1 MIRSVCL
8 LLLLLPAALAA
19 ADRSQ
24 LCGVIRDGSGAVVE
38 QASVTAVHEQDGRRR
53 TTHSNHEGYY
63 ALVSLPPGTYKVT
76 VRKPGFQTVARL
88 NFPLA
93 TGEAAELDFA
103 LVVGSVREVITIE
116 GAPGPMNVD
125 DGSVGTM
132 VAGERVSRL
141 PLNGRGVAGVL
152 DLVPGVVA
160 TPAAAGEAGQ
170 FSVNGQRANAN
181 YFAVDGVSANSAVA
195 GGGVPAQFGGATLP
209 AMTGF
214 GSTHTLA
221 SVHELEDVRVQTSSF
236 APEYGRMP
244 GAHVAVTTR
253 AGSNEFHGTLF
264 HALRHE
270 RLSANDW
277 FGNRAGFGRVP
288 QRLNNWGG
296 GLGGPLR
303 RDRTFFFAA
312 FEGLRL
318 RQPYTWQ
325 ALVPSR
331 AARNSAPVRLRPL
344 LEAFPA
350 PTGPEIVPRLASY
363 VARHSRPARLDTGS
377 LRIDHALTSRVSLF
391 GRYHQSP
398 STTEFGNSYVERSEF
413 HYRSLTL
420 GLTSLLASG
429 ITHDLRVNTST
440 TSVASRWLPQ
450 TTGGAVPV
458 NLRDYV
464 PYTGSST
471 SPLFGVWI
479 GGTGELVSGEAGR
492 NRQGHW
498 NAVTT
503 VSWSRGSH
511 TLRFGA
517 DYQRLSPSR
526 ETALA
531 AAMGTWSSLD
541 ELLAGRPMTVAVAE
555 ADAASSLVE
564 TLSLFAHDTWRPA
577 ARLAVTF
584 GTRWELTPAPAMRE
598 TPASSLPRDPTF
610 AVAALPG
617 RGGPPRPVG
626 SEVVASLVPAI
637 TAAEQ
642 VSRLWPTRYGQ
653 FAPRIGAAYRF
664 QERTVLRAGFGLF
677 YDLGFSAA
685 TDPINGFPFNRW
697 QFSGDGPTA
706 TLQPA
711 FGRRYQ
717 PGLRLPYSLH
727 WNATVERALRSTDF
741 MAIAYVGSS
750 GRNLLRREG
759 WFRPNTR
766 VADVV
771 VATNNGRS
779 SYHALQAQYRR
790 SVARGLQGLASYAW
804 AHSIDN
810 GSWDS
815 GVALVTPELPA
826 ANDRGSSSFDVRHTF
841 SAGLTWDLPSPSQA
855 AGWWRA
861 ARNWTA
867 SGIFRARTGFPLDVL
882 TSDNPFGLGFDNVT
896 RPDRVPGVRAWM
908 DDRNTP
914 GGRRLNPAA
923 FRRVGPERV
932 QGTLGRNAINGRGMW
947 QLDFALARQFA
958 VSESVSLQFR
968 ADAANLF
975 NRANL
980 ADPVR
985 YLDSPLFG
993 VPVSMLDLMLG
1004 SGSPRSGLSPAFQPG
1019 APRTLQLSLRL
1030 VF

>member
-1 MIRSVCL
+1 MRILGL
-8 LLLLLPAALAA
+8 LLMLFPAALAA
-19 ADRSQ
+19 ADRAQ
-24 LCGVIRDGSGAVVE
+24 LSGIVRDPSGAVVE
-38 QASVTAVHEQDGRRR
+38 RASVTAVHEQDGRRR
-53 TTHSNHEGYY
+53 STHSNHGGYY

-76 VRKPGFQTVARL
+76 VRKEGFQTVARL

-93 TGEAAELDFA
+93 TGEAAELDFTLA
-103 LVVGSVREVITIE
+103 VGSVREVVTIE
-116 GAPGPMNVD
+116 GATGLMNVD

-132 VAGERVSRL
+132 VAGERASRL

-152 DLVPGVVA
+152 DLLPGVVA
-160 TPAAAGEAGQ
+160 TPASAGEAGQ

-181 YFAVDGVSANSAVA
+181 YFTVDGVSANSAVA

-221 SVHELEDVRVQTSSF
+221 SLHELEDVRVQTSSF

-264 HALRHE
+264 HSLRNE

-277 FGNRAGFGRVP
+277 FANRAGFGRAP

-296 GLGGPLR
+296 ALGGPLR

-318 RQPYTWQ
+318 RQPYTWE
-325 ALVPSR
+325 ALVPSPR
-331 AARNSAPVRLRPL
+331 ARASAPARLRPL
-344 LEAFPA
+344 LNAFPVA
-350 PTGPEIVPRLASY
+350 TGPEIARSLATY
-363 VARHSRPARLDTGS
+363 VARHSRPSRLDSGS

-398 STTEFGNSYVERSEF
+398 STTEFGSSYAERSAF
-413 HYRSLTL
+413 RYRSFTL
-420 GLTSLLASG
+420 GVTSLVGSG
-429 ITHDLRVNTST
+429 LTHDLRVNTST
-440 TSVASRWLPQ
+440 TSVTTRWLPQ
-450 TTGGAVPV
+450 TAGGAVPV
-458 NLRDYV
+458 DLRDVV
-464 PYTGSST
+464 PYRGSAA

-479 GGTGELVSGEAGR
+479 GGAGELVSGGAGR

-503 VSWSRGSH
+503 INWTRGSH
-511 TLRFGA
+511 SLRFGA

-526 ETALA
+526 ESALA
-531 AAMGTWSSLD
+531 AVMGTWSSME
-541 ELLAGRPMTVAVAE
+541 ELLSDQPVQTTVAE
-555 ADAASSLVE
+555 ADAASSLIE
-564 TLSLFAHDTWRPA
+564 TLSLFVHDTWRPA

-598 TPASSLPRDPTF
+598 TPASSLPRDPPPLI
-610 AVAALPG
+610 AVLPQP
-617 RGGPPRPVG
+617 GGIPRPAG
-626 SEVVASLVPAI
+626 SEVVPTLARAI
-637 TAAEQ
+637 TSGRQ
-642 VSRLWPTRYGQ
+642 SSQLWPTRYGQ
-653 FAPRIGAAYRF
+653 FAPRIGAAYRL

-697 QFSGDGPTA
+697 QFSADASLARFEPS
-706 TLQPA
+706 
-711 FGRRYQ
+711 FGRRYD
-717 PGLRLPYSLH
+717 PGLRLPYSVH
-727 WNATVERALRSTDF
+727 WNATVERALRPSDF
-741 MAIAYVGSS
+741 VAISYVGSS

-766 VADVV
+766 MADVA

-779 SYHALQAQYRR
+779 SYHGLQAQYRR
-790 SVARGLQGLASYAW
+790 MVARGLQGLASYAW
-804 AHSIDN
+804 SHSVDN

-826 ANDRGSSSFDVRHTF
+826 HNDRGSSSFDVRHTF
-841 SAGLTWDLPSPSQA
+841 SAALTWDVPGPL
-855 AGWWRA
+855 
-861 ARNWTA
+861 RNWTA
-867 SGIFRARTGFPLDVL
+867 SGIFRARTGFPVDVL
-882 TSDNPFGLGFDNVT
+882 TADNPFGLGFDNVT
-896 RPDRVPGVRAWM
+896 RPDLVPGMPVWL
-908 DDRNTP
+908 DDANAP
-914 GGRRLNPAA
+914 GGRRLNAAA
-923 FRRVGPERV
+923 FRRVPLQRV
-932 QGTLGRNAINGRGMW
+932 QGTLGRNAITGFGMW
-947 QLDFALARQFA
+947 QLDFALARQFNL
-958 VSESVSLQFR
+958 SESVSLQFR
-968 ADAANLF
+968 ADAANLL
-975 NRANL
+975 NRASF

-985 YLDSPLFG
+985 HLDNPLFG
-993 VPVSMLDLMLG
+993 LPVSTLDLMLG
-1004 SGSPRSGLSPAFQPG
+1004 SGSPRSGLSPAFQAG
-1019 APRTLQLSLRL
+1019 TPRTLQLGLRL